1 MFTLIF
7 EKLADIIY
15 DNHISRQ
22 VSYTGMPFAKESPFL
37 NPLMETFEKL
47 RQFGIVDYIWKKY
60 TPVIDREKCKEPKV
74 SKS

>member
-1 MFTLIF
+1 
-7 EKLADIIY
+7 
-15 DNHISRQ
+15 
-22 VSYTGMPFAKESPFL
+22 MPFAKESPFL

-74 SKS
+74 IKPKMWKKSLT